1 MEAPFFF
8 IFGVRQG
15 QTVNY
20 TDLVLFKITRGD
32 LMCLW
37 ALGCTDAAVRR

>member
-20 TDLVLFKITRGD
+20 TDLVLFKIAREVVK
-32 LMCLW
+32 CLR